1 MTLAAHVDQLRT
13 LAALDSDTTVLQV
26 AMINVM
32 AELAEAVDGL
42 RGRLVEDDLDPYDN
56 PPEPPHG
63 FGAI

>member
-1 MTLAAHVDQLRT
+1 MSLAAHVDQLRT

-42 RGRLVEDDLDPYDN
+42 RGRLGPDDTGPGDN
-56 PPEPPHG
+56 H
-63 FGAI
+63 FGTI